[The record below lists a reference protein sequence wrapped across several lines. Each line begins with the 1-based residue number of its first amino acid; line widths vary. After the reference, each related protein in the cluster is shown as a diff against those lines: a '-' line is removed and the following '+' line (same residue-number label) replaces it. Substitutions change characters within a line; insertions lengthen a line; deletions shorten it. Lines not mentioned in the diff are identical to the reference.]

1 MAGSLQLKEL
11 KAGKEILFSPS
22 LLSAD
27 VLNMER
33 HIESLEGE
41 ADWLHV
47 DIMDGH
53 FVPNLSYGPAL
64 VKALRARYPQAFLD
78 VHIMVEPAEDFLDMF
93 LASAP
98 SLLTV
103 HLEAARHIHRTLQ
116 KIKDAGVF
124 AGVSINPGT
133 AAAPLIPVL
142 HMADLVLV
150 MSVNPGYGGQSFIA
164 ETLEKVGELREL
176 RAERG
181 LNYLIEIDGGVNANN
196 IAAIHA
202 AGCDVAVA
210 GNAVFGKPE
219 PSKAVREMRI
229 ALQRRQADG
238 VKGKSSGEYAGRR

>member
-11 KAGKEILFSPS
+11 KKGKRLLVAPS
-22 LLSAD
+22 LLAAD
-27 VLNMER
+27 VLDMGR
-33 HIESLEGE
+33 HIDALEGE

-64 VKALRARYPQAFLD
+64 VKALRARYPEAFLD

-93 LASAP
+93 LSVGS

-103 HLEAARHIHRTLQ
+103 HLEAAKHIHRVLQ
-116 KIKDAGVF
+116 RIKSAGVL

-133 AAAPLIPVL
+133 AAELLSPVL

-164 ETLEKVGELREL
+164 ETLDKVRWLAAQRTARDLG
-176 RAERG
+176 
-181 LNYLIEIDGGVNANN
+181 YLIEIDGGAGPKNADI
-196 IAAIHA
+196 IAD
-202 AGCDVAVA
+202 AGCDAMVA
-210 GNAVFGKPE
+210 GSAVFGKPNPAE
-219 PSKAVREMRI
+219 VIREIKRRT
-229 ALQRRQADG
+229 AL
-238 VKGKSSGEYAGRR
+238 SC